1 MMNSGNGTSTLL
13 HNFKGNVGGEFAG
26 EKKKLLK
33 TLKHKDTIYDAGS
46 SWNINHQKMGK
57 YINKVP
63 LALLHP
69 SVACSWTQN
78 SKVQD
83 RCFYVLR

>member
-1 MMNSGNGTSTLL
+1 MAHLLSSTILRGML
-13 HNFKGNVGGEFAG
+13 EVSLQ